1 MNIIEAIKGSAD
13 SLVVVDDALAPPDF
27 ALISAEALTAQFR
40 ALDANAADCKILA
53 AQMGLEEDATPAQ
66 LMDAI
71 SRDASGLWVR
81 YLEGTAKVPLD
92 PLFEEFKLKHAA
104 SQLKE
109 RLLVEF
115 LERQFGVRPKVFSS
129 LVDAKEALKTCVLA
143 FVDFYIG
150 DIGKEEDA
158 IEAHSQFR
166 EELASRFVFEGSPW
180 PKLVFLISSKL
191 PSQHGLNSFRE
202 RTGMRSAFFS
212 ALDKRDIGDDFLAR
226 YVDRIVGRYGE
237 AAQLDGYL
245 QTVEKSIHRAAES
258 LSAEVARLELHDLTT
273 LKSLRLDAESESLQG
288 YLTWLLSEAL
298 AVKLRSDSELQS
310 SLLPGEAR
318 YTPLDGKLLPGSVL
332 FELFSEIAVAPIP
345 NADLAAHVT
354 MGDVFE
360 ITSGPG
366 KGEVILV
373 VAPACDLMRCTTLYE
388 VLCVRGTIDSQAAEL
403 SSLIAK
409 KYAFGKGYIV
419 IQSVE
424 QGRPVYRRVR
434 WDHKRLTTIRH
445 ADLAGTSFKRIARMS
460 EVFVQEVKE
469 LALSQ
474 VSRIGTPIDPS
485 FSVAVQLAVRLRIP
499 TGKDTPEINFF
510 ADLSDREFVQAV
522 LAMGRSAPAGVDA
535 SAEPGDLQK
544 TIVFSYQFQEW
555 IVGELNTL
563 LAANAPSNEKLAR
576 IIGFFSDPN
585 FSKIELKPSGA
596 TNELGGL
603 ISFSLKD
610 APPDSDQAKAGIEV
624 IAFPMQ
630 TPPVPVPVPDA
641 GAQPGHL
648 H

>member
-1 MNIIEAIKGSAD
+1 MDIIEAIKGRAD
-13 SLVVVDDALAPPDF
+13 SLVVIDDALAPPNF

-40 ALDANAADCKILA
+40 SLDANADHCTILA
-53 AQMGLEEDATPAQ
+53 AQLGLNEDATPAE
-66 LMDAI
+66 LMEAV
-71 SRDASGLWVR
+71 SRDASRLWPE
-81 YLEGTAKVPLD
+81 YLDGTAKIPLD

-104 SQLKE
+104 SKLKE
-109 RLLVEF
+109 QLLVEF
-115 LERQFGVRPKVFSS
+115 LERQFSVRPKVFSS
-129 LVDAKEALKTCVLA
+129 LADAKEALKSCVVA

-150 DIGKEEDA
+150 DVNSEDDA

-166 EELASRFVFEGSPW
+166 EELASRFEFDGSPW

-212 ALDKRDIGDDFLAR
+212 ALDKKDISDDFLTR

-245 QTVEKSIHRAAES
+245 RTIEKSICRAAES

-298 AVKLRSDSELQS
+298 AVKLRSDSELQG

-360 ITSGPG
+360 ITSGAG

-373 VAPACDLMRCTTLYE
+373 VAPACDLMRCATLYE
-388 VLCVRGTIDSQAAEL
+388 VLCVRGTIDSQGLEL
-403 SSLIAK
+403 PALIAK
-409 KYAFGKGYIV
+409 KYAFGKGHIV
-419 IQSVE
+419 IRSVE
-424 QGRPVYRRVR
+424 GGKPLYRCVR

-445 ADLAGTSFKRIARMS
+445 GDLAGTSYKRIARMS
-460 EVFVQEVKE
+460 EIFVQEVKE

-474 VSRIGTPIDPS
+474 VARIGTPIDPS
-485 FSVAVQLAVRLRIP
+485 FSVAVQLAVRLRIA
-499 TGKDTPEINFF
+499 TGKDTPEISFF

-522 LAMGRSAPAGVDA
+522 LAMGRSAPTGVDG
-535 SAEPGDLQK
+535 STEPGDLQK

-555 IVGELNTL
+555 IVGELNNL
-563 LAANAPSNEKLAR
+563 SLANGTKNEKLTR
-576 IIGFFSDPN
+576 IITFFSDPT
-585 FSKIELKPSGA
+585 FSKIELKPSG
-596 TNELGGL
+596 TTTELGGL

-610 APPDSDQAKAGIEV
+610 TPPDTDQAKAGIEV

-630 TPPVPVPVPDA
+630 IPA
-641 GAQPGHL
+641 APGIEVKKEQL